1 MERAERS
8 HAIILAEDL
17 TMSIQSPTDAEAFYQ
32 FLGATLSQGERETPP
47 ERLLRKW
54 REEREL
60 AESCAAIREG
70 MADLEAGRV
79 RSLEDFDRDFRQRNG
94 LPPRS
99 DA

>member
-1 MERAERS
+1 
-8 HAIILAEDL
+8 
-17 TMSIQSPTDAEAFYQ
+17 MSMQAPTDAEAFYQ
-32 FLGATLSQGERETPP
+32 FLGATLSKGERETPP

-60 AESCAAIREG
+60 AESCAAIHEG
-70 MADLEAGRV
+70 MADLEAGRL

-99 DA
+99 EA